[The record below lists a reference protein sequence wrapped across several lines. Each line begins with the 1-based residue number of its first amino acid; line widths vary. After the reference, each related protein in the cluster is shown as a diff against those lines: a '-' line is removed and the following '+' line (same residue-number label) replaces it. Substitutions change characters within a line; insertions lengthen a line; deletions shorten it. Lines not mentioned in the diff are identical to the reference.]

1 MDKMKREATIDRRTH
16 ETTIHL
22 ELSLETPS
30 NDNSDAG
37 APGAVASPGI
47 CTGIGFFDHM
57 LASFAKH
64 AYMSLVVEAKGDLH
78 VDGHHTVEDTGIA
91 LGQALRHALGD
102 KAGIRRFGHAYVPL
116 DEALSLAVVDV
127 SGRPF
132 LVFEADFDGECT
144 GGLETQLVE
153 EFFRAVTVNA
163 GITVHLQCL
172 YGSNDHH
179 RIESMFKAF
188 ARALREAVEP
198 DPAAAGGVPSTK
210 GVL

>member
-1 MDKMKREATIDRRTH
+1 MAKREAVVERRTS
-16 ETTIHL
+16 ETRIHL
-22 ELSLETPS
+22 ELQLETAS
-30 NDNSDAG
+30 TRTSG
-37 APGAVASPGI
+37 APGPAAVPDIS
-47 CTGIGFFDHM
+47 TGIGFFDHM
-57 LASFAKH
+57 LASLSKH
-64 AYMSLVVEAKGDLH
+64 ANVALKVDAHGDLH

-91 LGQALRHALGD
+91 FGQALKQALGD
-102 KAGIRRFGHAYVPL
+102 KSGIRRFGSAYVPL

-132 LVFEADFDGECT
+132 LVFEATFDGECT

-153 EFFRAVTVNA
+153 EFFRAVAVNA

-188 ARALREAVEP
+188 ARALREAVEM
-198 DPAAAGGVPSTK
+198 DPASDGIPSTK